1 MYICKMYATIAKN
14 KNSNNLK
21 LQNYERKSRKM
32 D

>member
-1 MYICKMYATIAKN
+1 MYIFKMYATIVKN